1 MLDTKIEKLKMLYI
15 YLSLILGLVLN
26 IPSSVCFN
34 KLTVLKAGSTVRIM
48 FFHYISAFNM
58 IQPVLLCKKQQK
70 IQVDASTTTW
80 IIDYLTN
87 RVRLK
92 GLRRWSAA
100 QGTVLSL
107 FLFTLY
113 TSDLQYNSES

>member
-1 MLDTKIEKLKMLYI
+1 MLYI